1 MALCN
6 KTILIF
12 IVLLLSFSANAQL
25 KKNKALVHFGV
36 GYSAMSMFMNQGPVK
51 DSSVSLI
58 GYTTPAAN
66 ALMEFSLTKKRKK
79 WKQNLGV
86 FCTRQSGHLNSSN
99 YSWKDS
105 LGVTH
110 IEEEFKW
117 KLIKNSIGLR
127 YTFVWK
133 IPIGKKGDLGY
144 TILKKLHVSRT
155 NGFVYS
161 GISASY
167 NIYENLISTSNPN
180 FNNNNFKLRSFDG
193 QIILLG
199 VTGFRPHS
207 GVGFNLECAIGG
219 PYFLKA
225 GLVFAM

>member
-1 MALCN
+1 MESFAKKTLLIAFALISCC
-6 KTILIF
+6 TH
-12 IVLLLSFSANAQL
+12 AQL
-25 KKNKALVHFGV
+25 RKKKALVHFGV
-36 GYSAMSMFMNQGPVK
+36 GYSAMSVFMNQGPTK

-58 GYTTPAAN
+58 GYTTPSAN
-66 ALMEFSLTKKRKK
+66 AMIEFSLTKKRKK
-79 WKQNLGV
+79 WKQNLGL
-86 FCTRQSGHLNSSN
+86 FCTRQSGHINSSN
-99 YSWKDS
+99 YTWKDT
-105 LGVTH
+105 LGATV

-117 KLIKNSIGLR
+117 KLIKNTFGVR

-133 IPIGKKGDLGY
+133 IPIGKKGDFGY
-144 TILKKLHVSRT
+144 TLLKKLHVSRT

-167 NIYENLISTSNPN
+167 SLYENLISTSNPY
-180 FNNNNFKLRSFDG
+180 FNNNNFNLRSFDG

-207 GVGFNLECAIGG
+207 GVGFNMECAVGG

-225 GLVFAM
+225 GLVFAL

>member
-1 MALCN
+1 MMSDPLTLFTMGLTFVSFAGQFLISRLSGQTNSTMLASASQLTRN
-6 KTILIF
+6 KQT
-12 IVLLLSFSANAQL
+12 AT
-25 KKNKALVHFGV
+25 KADLNNF
-36 GYSAMSMFMNQGPVK
+36 PV
-51 DSSVSLI
+51 I
-58 GYTTPAAN
+58 YG
-66 ALMEFSLTKKRKK
+66 
-79 WKQNLGV
+79 KQNLGV
-86 FCTRQSGHLNSSN
+86 YCARQSGHINSSN
-99 YSWKDS
+99 YTWTDS
-105 LGVTH
+105 LGTSI

-117 KLIKNSIGLR
+117 KLIKNTFGLR

-161 GISASY
+161 GLSANYS
-167 NIYENLISTSNPN
+167 IYENIISTSNPN

-207 GVGFNLECAIGG
+207 GLGFNMECAVGG
-219 PYFLKA
+219 PYFIKA
-225 GLVFAM
+225 GLVFAL

>member
-1 MALCN
+1 MDSCINRLLI
-6 KTILIF
+6 ILAVF
-12 IVLLLSFSANAQL
+12 LSLNSNAQL
-25 KKNKALVHFGV
+25 RKKKALVQFGV
-36 GYSAMSMFMNQGPVK
+36 GYSALSIFMNQGPVR

-58 GYTTPAAN
+58 GYTTPSAN
-66 ALMEFSLTKKRKK
+66 ALLEFSLTKKRKK

-86 FCTRQSGHLNSSN
+86 YCARQSGHINSSN
-99 YSWKDS
+99 YTWTDS
-105 LGVTH
+105 LGTSI

-117 KLIKNSIGLR
+117 KLIKNTFGLR

-161 GISASY
+161 GLSANYS
-167 NIYENLISTSNPN
+167 IYENIISTSNPN
-180 FNNNNFKLRSFDG
+180 FNNNTFKLRSFDG

-207 GVGFNLECAIGG
+207 GLGFNMECAVGG
-219 PYFLKA
+219 PYFIKA
-225 GLVFAM
+225 GLVFAL

>member
-6 KTILIF
+6 KTFVILIA
-12 IVLLLSFSANAQL
+12 LLLSLTSHAQL
-25 KKNKALVHFGV
+25 RKKKALVHFGV

-58 GYTTPAAN
+58 GYTTPSAN
-66 ALMEFSLTKKRKK
+66 AMMEFSLTKKRKK
-79 WKQNLGV
+79 WKQNIGV
-86 FCTRQSGHLNSSN
+86 FCTRQSGHINSSN
-99 YSWKDS
+99 YTWKDS
-105 LGVTH
+105 LGVTN
-110 IEEEFKW
+110 IEEDFKW
-117 KLIKNSIGLR
+117 KLIKNTFGLR

-161 GISASY
+161 GMSASY
-167 NIYENLISTSNPN
+167 SLYENIISTNNPS

-207 GVGFNLECAIGG
+207 GVGFNMECAIGG
-219 PYFLKA
+219 PYFIKA
-225 GLVFAM
+225 GLVFAL